1 MSNDV
6 WTNIRISG
14 PSDEVARFME
24 AVRSRER
31 LLDFDCIVPMPPEL
45 LMDARPQDAEFAASL
60 NDAERLTRALGC
72 HLFLKDLFKAA
83 GSPDTPDAFRTLA
96 AQRVVVPGVDFAQ
109 LWELGIV
116 ARENKRRHGHCCWHP
131 WRKEHWGTP
140 YNATDVSACI
150 IDATAS
156 VFRFRTVERIP
167 RPILF
172 AIDEQFP
179 TLSMTGTTMEELGHW
194 GAEID
199 GPVLTFGPPP
209 RERWE
214 QEVAISAADTSRE
227 E

>member
-14 PSDEVARFME
+14 PSEDVTRFLE
-24 AVRSRER
+24 AVCSGQR
-31 LLDFDCIVPMPPEL
+31 LLDFDRIVPMPREL
-45 LMDARPQDAEFAASL
+45 LMDFRPQDAEFAASL
-60 NDAERLTRALGC
+60 DDPERLTRALGC

-96 AQRVVVPGVDFAQ
+96 AERVVVPGVDFAR
-109 LWELGIV
+109 LWEVGV
-116 ARENKRRHGHCCWHP
+116 QARENLRRYGHCTWHS
-131 WRKEHWGTP
+131 WRKVHWGTP
-140 YNATDVSACI
+140 QNAFDVTAAVVGANAT
-150 IDATAS
+150 
-156 VFRFRTVERIP
+156 VFRFRTVASIP

-214 QEVAISAADTSRE
+214 EDLAILVADTSGE

>member
-1 MSNDV
+1 MSNDI

-14 PSDEVARFME
+14 LPDDVARFLDT
-24 AVRSRER
+24 VRSRER

-45 LMDARPQDAEFAASL
+45 LMDARPQDAEFAAAL
-60 NDAERLTRALGC
+60 DDAERLTRALGC

-96 AQRVVVPGVDFAQ
+96 AQRVVVPGVDFAR
-109 LWELGIV
+109 LWDVGV
-116 ARENKRRHGHCCWHP
+116 QARENRRRHGHCTWYSWC
-131 WRKEHWGTP
+131 KAFWGTP
-140 YNATDVSACI
+140 HNAMDVTAAI
-150 IDATAS
+150 IDANAAA
-156 VFRFRTVERIP
+156 FRFSTVESIP

-214 QEVAISAADTSRE
+214 QELAIPVADTSGKE
-227 E
+227 